1 MVRNCALLYIGCGM
15 VCVYLN
21 EVGKMSTAQL
31 GLVML
36 YAAQLQRA
44 AMEHMMTLTQVET
57 QVSLPLFFSERT
69 TPPLTLRLL
78 LPSRDTGFPPPFLQ

>member
-1 MVRNCALLYIGCGM
+1 VC

-78 LPSRDTGFPPPFLQ
+78 LHYASSYTTPPLTK